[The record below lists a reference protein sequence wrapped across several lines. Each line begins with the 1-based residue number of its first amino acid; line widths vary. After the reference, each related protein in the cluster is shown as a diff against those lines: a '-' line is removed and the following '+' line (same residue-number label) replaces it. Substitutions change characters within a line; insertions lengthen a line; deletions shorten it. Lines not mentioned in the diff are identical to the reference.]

1 MGQWGREAIDNG
13 TMDVGTLETWTMGP
27 WDNENGTVGHWRITY
42 WALGQCAS
50 GAMGREGHGRRDNA
64 QQDNAMDH
72 LPSMHECL
80 SVLLPQLNWPR
91 GPMEKAHGLR
101 SRGLQAR
108 VLPGSFLH
116 EYAATWLDFHD
127 PSVVSWQDFG
137 FGKTCRA

>member
-1 MGQWGREAIDNG
+1 MRQWGREAIDNG
-13 TMDVGTLETWTMGP
+13 TMDVGTLETRTMGP
-27 WDNENGTVGHWRITY
+27 WDNENGTVGHWRIAY

-80 SVLLPQLNWPR
+80 SLLLPQLNWSR
-91 GPMEKAHGLR
+91 GPMDKAYGLR

-108 VLPGSFLH
+108 VLQQHGLTSMIHQSSRGMML
-116 EYAATWLDFHD
+116 A
-127 PSVVSWQDFG
+127 SVRHAEL
-137 FGKTCRA
+137 KTE

>member
-13 TMDVGTLETWTMGP
+13 TMDVGTLETRTMGP
-27 WDNENGTVGHWRITY
+27 WDNENGTVGHWRIAY

-80 SVLLPQLNWPR
+80 SVLLPQLNSWTNGEGPR
-91 GPMEKAHGLR
+91 PTE
-101 SRGLQAR
+101 
-108 VLPGSFLH
+108 PGIAGSIP
-116 EYAATWLDFHD
+116 A
-127 PSVVSWQDFG
+127 G
-137 FGKTCRA
+137 FIFACVCSNMA